1 LLTLIMIIFILCQ
14 HYCRLIITFCITTLT
29 LCLIFLIYLLT
40 DAILNILLP
49 QKICNNCYKSSYY
62 NKKKKNGHKSTFNCV
77 AIEGSVIIL
86 SFVVMIIM
94 LLLNITINGY
104 IHQINMTAHFLLF
117 LTFFHINY
125 FIWIFC
131 LYMSIV
137 CCLKLTPIH
146 LLVYWSVAWSC
157 WRIYL
162 FLFQLITTIYIPSL
176 SFILKFY
183 IIYFHIIHRH
193 HIYLRVIDI

>member
-1 LLTLIMIIFILCQ
+1 MAGACGRGRLHRYIHSRTFTSRKYFFIIFRSWILFIFFLFFVLFRILFRIRILFRGLLLFFLRFVLCLILFIIFLLLTLIMIIFILCQ
-14 HYCRLIITFCITTLT
+14 HYCRLIITFCVTTLT

-62 NKKKKNGHKSTFNCV
+62 NKKKKNGHKSAFNCV

-94 LLLNITINGY
+94 LLLNITIYGY
-104 IHQINMTAHFLLF
+104 IHQINMAAHFLLF

-125 FIWIFC
+125 FI
-131 LYMSIV
+131 
-137 CCLKLTPIH
+137 
-146 LLVYWSVAWSC
+146 
-157 WRIYL
+157 
-162 FLFQLITTIYIPSL
+162 
-176 SFILKFY
+176 
-183 IIYFHIIHRH
+183 
-193 HIYLRVIDI
+193 